1 MKADRYTIQF
11 DILMVIDDGASAAI
25 VLPGAAVLSAL
36 GAPST
41 TYPF

>member
-1 MKADRYTIQF
+1 MKQVDIY
-11 DILMVIDDGASAAI
+11 ILMIIDAWAAI